1 MKKIIIRV
9 FLTGLFIFL
18 TSTSVFAASFYVNG
32 NVHHFLFLSDLT
44 RDDFDWYSLG
54 LEYSSEATQ
63 NKLNVECFNPFQ
75 DITAEGIMV
84 RNGILLIS
92 DNGSMVYG
100 NFSVMGLHVDAEGIK
115 NDFGGIML
123 GIESRSFLDQRSY
136 IDCSIDF
143 TVSGLGGNAFD
154 SGYGVANLRL
164 NTLVT
169 DHLGFSLGLNWTRM
183 IVRDNDLKIKESD
196 NGLNLGMF
204 CHF

>member
-1 MKKIIIRV
+1 MKKTIIRV

-44 RDDFDWYSLG
+44 RDDLDWYSLG
-54 LEYSSEATQ
+54 IEYSSEATQ
-63 NKLNVECFNPFQ
+63 NKLNVECFNPLH
-75 DITAEGIMV
+75 DITAKGIMV

-92 DNGSMVYG
+92 DNESVLYG
-100 NFSVMGLHVDAEGIK
+100 NFSVLGLHVDAGGIK

-123 GIESRSFLDQRSY
+123 GIESRYLVDQRSY
-136 IDCSIDF
+136 IDCGIDF
-143 TVSGLGGNAFD
+143 TVSGLGGNAFA

-164 NTLVT
+164 NTLIT
-169 DHLGFSLGLNWTRM
+169 DNMGFSLGLNWTRM
-183 IVRDNDLKIKESD
+183 VVRDNDLKMKESD

-204 CHF
+204 FQF